1 MEEISAFRGDAIV
14 AAFIVSVGLLL
25 FVSQSIVEHQMSR
38 DRLENSVN
46 GLALPAEAAQDQRV
60 FPGGTGKFARRSVAT
75 IDCLQP
81 FLHLL
86 PDMSD
91 VDVKEQNRLYQTIYS
106 AGVSAALTLHK
117 YLYESA
123 DGGKGASPATVA
135 DRLSRVELNALD
147 LKEVSHCFA
156 RF

>member
-1 MEEISAFRGDAIV
+1 
-14 AAFIVSVGLLL
+14 
-25 FVSQSIVEHQMSR
+25 MSR

-60 FPGGTGKFARRSVAT
+60 FPGGTGKFARRPVAT

-86 PDMSD
+86 PDLSD
-91 VDVKEQNRLYQTIYS
+91 VDAKEQKRLYQTIYS

-147 LKEVSHCFA
+147 LKEVSHSLLGSSAIIKAYSRRFA
-156 RF
+156 ALASASPLTKPLTPSAS